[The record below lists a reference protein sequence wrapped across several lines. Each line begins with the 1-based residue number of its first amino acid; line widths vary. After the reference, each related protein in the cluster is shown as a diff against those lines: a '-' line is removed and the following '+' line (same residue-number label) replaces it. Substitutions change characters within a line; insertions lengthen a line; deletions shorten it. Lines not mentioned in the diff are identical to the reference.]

1 MIKKKNA
8 RAWLLF
14 VCSLFVI
21 VAHAQDSKRIS
32 GIVNDAD
39 GTPLQKATVQVKGT
53 QTYAM
58 TNEKGLFVITV
69 PKAGK
74 TLVVTYVG
82 MPSKEVDI
90 TGEALQV
97 IAMSNVAGTLS
108 DVVVIGYGTTS
119 RSNVST
125 AISSVSEKDLK
136 NLVTTGVDQA
146 IQGKVA
152 GVTVT
157 NNSGQPG
164 GGVSMRVRGVTTINS
179 NDPLVVI
186 DGVPFT
192 SNTVSNSGFDALG
205 GSNGQT
211 GNSVLA
217 TLNPN
222 DIASVDILKDASAQ
236 AIYGSQA
243 ANGVILITTKKG
255 KKGDGKIAY
264 DFYIGQSKIA
274 KKLDM
279 MNLQEFATYQNQL
292 ATPDGVTPHVIDSM
306 PEFKDPSILGSGTN
320 WQEAIFRPANVQSH
334 QLSFSGGTDKTN
346 YYISLGYFDQE
357 GVLIGSAFNRY
368 STRFSLDHQIKKWA
382 KIGMSSNIS
391 RSNQNVTLADAAE
404 STIWWAAILSPLVPL
419 KNLDGTWAGASTNT
433 TAGMYNSNALNP
445 VASANLRGNKTIN
458 NNIFGNVY
466 ADVNLLKWL
475 SLRNEVSY
483 SLSYQNNDAFQ
494 KDATIGTYSQISKL
508 IQNRSNS
515 YYYNLRNFFNIN
527 RSFNKHSINAVL
539 GHEAQYGYWEQIAGS
554 KPSLVNGILDL
565 NAGSTDA
572 LTWGLSGGKSDWA
585 IESYFARA
593 NYTFDN
599 RYNLSASIRRD
610 GSSKFAPKKR
620 WGYFPAV
627 SGAWTVTN
635 EKFAESIKSVLNY
648 FKIRAGYGEVGNQNP
663 PGGAPNPLFNSSV
676 GVWNGAVGFGTS
688 TYLNGIANPD
698 VTWETVASTNLGIDF
713 SLFKNKLEVSLDL
726 YNKSTK
732 NMLIFSTGAAYLG
745 IGDQWNDLKAPVGN
759 TGKMTNTGLDLTI
772 NYSPIKSKDFDWKI
786 TGIFSTFKNKLDN
799 LANLTSSL
807 DGKVYYDGYLL
818 THTTPGNPVG
828 TFWGLK
834 TDGLF
839 RTQEDLNNSLPQFG
853 YSVDEKHTWLG
864 DVRFKDI
871 SGPDGKPDG
880 VIDASDFTNIGTPY
894 PKFTYGLTNNFGYKG
909 FDLSIF
915 LQGSYGADIYNF
927 LRWQTE
933 GMANPYWNQT
943 KDVLNNRYTAANTK
957 GELPR
962 FTSDNVNNR
971 YVSDRYIEDGS
982 YMRIQNI
989 TLGYRLPNKI
999 AGKSIFSNARIYIT
1013 AQNLHTFTKYS
1024 GYDPEIGS
1032 YNSGIKLQNVDM
1044 GHYPI
1049 PRTFTA
1055 GINVEF

>member
-880 VIDASDFTNIGTPY
+880 VIDASDFTIIGTPY

>member
-1 MIKKKNA
+1 MSKIRMLKGSLA
-8 RAWLLF
+8 LLLLLCF
-14 VCSLFVI
+14 SVSVY
-21 VAHAQDSKRIS
+21 AQQRTIS
-32 GIVNDAD
+32 GIVTDQT
-39 GTPLQKATVQVKGT
+39 GSPLANATIAVKGSKVAT
-53 QTYAM
+53 ATDVNG
-58 TNEKGLFVITV
+58 TFRLSV
-69 PKAGK
+69 PQNA
-74 TLVVTYVG
+74 TTIIVSYVG
-82 MPSKEVDI
+82 ARATEFSIEGRQNVVCSIDVTENK
-90 TGEALQV
+90 
-97 IAMSNVAGTLS
+97 MSE
-108 DVVVIGYGTTS
+108 VVVIGYGTAK

-125 AISSVSEKDLK
+125 SISSVNEKDLK

-152 GVTVT
+152 GVTVA

-164 GGVSMRVRGVTTINS
+164 GGVSLRVRGITTINS
-179 NDPLVVI
+179 NDPLIVI

-192 SNTVSNSGFDALG
+192 SNTINNTGFDALG

-211 GNSVLA
+211 GNSVMA
-217 TLNPN
+217 TLNPS

-255 KKGDGKIAY
+255 KKGDGKIGY
-264 DFYIGQSKIA
+264 DYYFGQARIA

-279 MNLQEFATYQNQL
+279 MNLQQFATYENQI
-292 ATPDGVTPHVIDSM
+292 ATPNNITPYVIDSV
-306 PEFKDPSILGSGTN
+306 PEFRYPAIIGKGTD
-320 WQEAIFRPANVQSH
+320 WQDAIFRPANMQSH
-334 QLSFSGGTDKTN
+334 QLSFSGGTDKSN
-346 YYISLGYFDQE
+346 YYLSLGYLDQD
-357 GVLIGSAFNRY
+357 GILIGSSFKRY
-368 STRFSLDHQIKKWA
+368 STRFSIDHQIKRWA
-382 KIGMSSNIS
+382 KIGMSANIS
-391 RSNQNVTLADAAE
+391 RSNQRVTLADAAE

-419 KNLDGTWAGASTNT
+419 KNLDGTWAGAGTNT
-433 TAGMYNSNALNP
+433 TAGIYNANALNP

-466 ADVNLLKWL
+466 ADVSLLKWL
-475 SLRNEVSY
+475 SLRNEISY
-483 SLSYQNNDAFQ
+483 SLGYQNNDAYQ

-508 IQNRSNS
+508 IQSRSNS
-515 YYYNLRNFFNIN
+515 YYYNLRNYFTANKSFGKHLIN
-527 RSFNKHSINAVL
+527 GVL
-539 GHEAQYGYWEQIAGS
+539 GHEVQYGYWEQMYGS

-572 LTWGLSGGKSDWA
+572 TTWGLSGGKSDWA

-610 GSSKFAPKKR
+610 GSSKFAPQKR

-627 SGAWTVTN
+627 SAAWTVTN
-635 EKFAESIKSVLNY
+635 EKFAGSLKTIVNY
-648 FKIRAGYGEVGNQNP
+648 LKFRAGYGEVGNQNP
-663 PGGAPNPLFNSSV
+663 PNGAPNPLFNSAVS
-676 GVWNGAVGFGTS
+676 VWNGAVGFGTS
-688 TYLNGIANPD
+688 TYLNGISNPN
-698 VTWETVASTNLGIDF
+698 VTWESVASTNVGVDF
-713 SLFKNKLEVSLDL
+713 ALFKSKVEVSLDL
-726 YNKSTK
+726 YKKSTK

-759 TGKMTNTGLDLTI
+759 TGKMTNTGLDLTV
-772 NYSPIKSKDFDWKI
+772 NYTPIRHDDFNWRV

-839 RTQEDLNNSLPQFG
+839 RTQSELANSLPQFG
-853 YSVDEKHTWLG
+853 YSVDTKHTWLG
-864 DVRFKDI
+864 DIRFKDI
-871 SGPDGKPDG
+871 SGPNGKPDG
-880 VIDASDFTNIGTPY
+880 IIDAKDFTIIGSPY
-894 PKFTYGLTNNFGYKG
+894 PKFTYGLTNTLAYKK

-915 LQGSYGADIYNF
+915 LQGSYGAKIYNF

-943 KDVLNNRYTAANTK
+943 TDVLYNRYTATNTN
-957 GELPR
+957 GTLPR

-982 YMRIQNI
+982 YLRIQNI
-989 TLGYRLPNKI
+989 SLGYRLPEKI
-999 AGKSIFSNARIYIT
+999 ARKNIFSNARVYVTGQNIY
-1013 AQNLHTFTKYS
+1013 TFTKYS
-1024 GYDPEIGS
+1024 GYDPEIGAF
-1032 YNSGIKLQNVDM
+1032 NSSIKLQNVDM